1 VSSPEPAVPEAAD
14 PVVPG
19 VADPTVPEAHE
30 QAAPGR
36 RFPRS
41 AGLSAGA
48 LALGVVVVLLS
59 SSPVWLRVTLKV
71 GAGHI
76 KLTGANAA
84 GAAVPLALV
93 AAAALIA
100 IALVRNW
107 VRRVLAVLA
116 AAAGVGVLVAAVRV
130 LANPDS
136 VARGNSKVSGAG
148 EVASVHVAVAPYL
161 GVLGSLVIIIGAVA
175 IALTCGRWPAP
186 GRRYERDTAPTGTPT
201 DAPAGRPTDDW
212 DALERGEDPTTTG

>member
-1 VSSPEPAVPEAAD
+1 VSSPEP
-14 PVVPG
+14 
-19 VADPTVPEAHE
+19 TVPEVVEPAVPD
-30 QAAPGR
+30 QVAPTR

-59 SSPVWLRVTLKV
+59 SSPVWLRVTLK
-71 GAGHI
+71 A
-76 KLTGANAA
+76 AA
-84 GAAVPLALV
+84 GQVKLSGGSAAAAAVPLALV

-116 AAAGVGVLVAAVRV
+116 AAAGIGVLVAAVRV
-130 LANPDS
+130 LADPNS
-136 VARGNSKVSGAG
+136 VARGSSKVSGAG
-148 EVASVHVAVAPYL
+148 EVASVHVAAAPYL
-161 GVLGSLVIIIGAVA
+161 GVLGSLLIFAGAIA
-175 IALTCGRWPAP
+175 IALTCGKWPAP
-186 GRRYERDTAPTGTPT
+186 GRRYERDAAPTGTPAGT
-201 DAPAGRPTDDW
+201 PTGRPTDAW